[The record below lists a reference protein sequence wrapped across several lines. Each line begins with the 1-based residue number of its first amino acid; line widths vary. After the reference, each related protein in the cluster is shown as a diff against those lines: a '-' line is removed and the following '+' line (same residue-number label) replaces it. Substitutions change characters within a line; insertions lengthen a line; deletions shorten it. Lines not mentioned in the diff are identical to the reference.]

1 MDFLEEFHNYC
12 NNNRYEFHR
21 EGDNIIVTHGYN
33 VYFNENIKGIPEN
46 VIFRNTGC
54 VYMDYMDSI
63 PASTVFENTA
73 DVYISKKATDKLP
86 KDYSGFK
93 NKGDLR
99 PENWD
104 LKKTT
109 VRYIIS
115 DEFVNFLNEN
125 SDEYPLCDKIRRLNG
140 CLTSEGFPITF
151 IDCCSNDEVSFLPV
165 AKVYKDF
172 VNKKKDGKVDSFNNY
187 LCDFKKECFSE
198 GLKNKVKTGRFIKK
212 MFPNTPDS
220 EVEEFVNLYK
230 SFRNSGNYEIEIV
243 YGEDI
248 RTYYYKDNYDT
259 IVDSV
264 LHQSCYSW
272 LTREDLHPNNN
283 LNLYKQLEF
292 FVNNPN
298 VGLVILREKN
308 APINKMGKLK
318 KDGTPD
324 KRFKNEY
331 REIRKIK
338 GRALIWSCTNGKK
351 YIDQLYTTKNA
362 ENYIYRRYAIENSY
376 LCYDAGDSYAGLEI
390 QVPESIRNLEVIPG
404 YLDTLNY
411 DENKNIVKGY

>member
-1 MDFLEEFHNYC
+1 MATFHIKKSSAFHFSCEFQ
-12 NNNRYEFHR
+12 
-21 EGDNIIVTHGYN
+21 
-33 VYFNENIKGIPEN
+33 
-46 VIFRNTGC
+46 
-54 VYMDYMDSI
+54 
-63 PASTVFENTA
+63 
-73 DVYISKKATDKLP
+73 
-86 KDYSGFK
+86 
-93 NKGDLR
+93 
-99 PENWD
+99 
-104 LKKTT
+104 
-109 VRYIIS
+109 
-115 DEFVNFLNEN
+115 
-125 SDEYPLCDKIRRLNG
+125 
-140 CLTSEGFPITF
+140 GFPITF

-272 LTREDLHPNNN
+272 LTREDLHPNNK

-390 QVPESIRNLEVIPG
+390 QVPESIRNLEVIPE

-411 DENKNIVKGY
+411 DEDKNVIKGY